1 MQHYGLTEAT
11 APTSE
16 PVTKAEAKLFAR
28 IDITDD
34 DDLVDSLIEAARREA
49 EIFTRR
55 SFINTTWD
63 LTLDEFPAE
72 ILLPRSPL
80 SSVTSITYVDTSG
93 TTQTLTSTLYRVDT
107 KSLPG
112 RITPSYGNTWPATQ
126 AVTNAVTVK
135 FVVGYGATAASVP
148 EVIKTAIKMMV
159 NDWYEHR
166 ESQSEIKLYM
176 NKATERML
184 WSYRVAEAS

>member
-11 APTSE
+11 APASE

-34 DDLVDSLIEAARREA
+34 DDLVDALIEAARREV
-49 EIFTRR
+49 ESFTRR
-55 SFINTTWD
+55 SLINTTWD
-63 LTLDEFPAE
+63 MTLDCFPAT

-80 SSVTSITYVDTSG
+80 SSVTSISYVDTSG

-107 KSLPG
+107 ASLPG
-112 RITPSYGNTWPATQ
+112 RITNAYGQTWPATQ

-135 FVVGYGATAASVP
+135 FVAGYGATAASVP
-148 EVIKTAIKMMV
+148 EPMKLAIKIMI

-176 NKATERML
+176 NKAIERLL